1 MCRPE
6 YVLLRE
12 PFTGGYTGPP
22 LRGVEGIPNHPG
34 QRRTAER
41 LRRGCEGMGGDRSRD
56 HPKGTINAGQSLSQP
71 AADSSLYTR
80 EPLGTGDADCRV
92 ASLLAMTVL
101 ILCHSEEAQRADVG
115 IRSFLRWT
123 GFGPPSRR
131 PLRMVYRSPSNGP
144 PYLGHGLRRPNSVPK
159 FGASVR
165 SSAPTESP
173 INHPSQPARSEA
185 SAPAAARDG
194 RESTQGPSPKGA
206 TPAATGAA
214 LSEAESAER
223 AAGQI
228 RSLPDDLGVQHSVQ
242 RSEVSARPRPCSR
255 RGCVDW
261 AGRFRAA
268 SRCARGRGAS
278 GLHNENA
285 FFLLTAPPPFSFWG
299 AKKKMG
305 VESPQGMPC
314 HHAPFGAAGPDGTP
328 GSSCST
334 GAALAMVSDGPMY
347 LGP

>member
-1 MCRPE
+1 M
-6 YVLLRE
+6 
-12 PFTGGYTGPP
+12 
-22 LRGVEGIPNHPG
+22 
-34 QRRTAER
+34 
-41 LRRGCEGMGGDRSRD
+41 
-56 HPKGTINAGQSLSQP
+56 
-71 AADSSLYTR
+71 
-80 EPLGTGDADCRV
+80 GTGDADCRV

-115 IRSFLRWT
+115 IRPFYNGR
-123 GFGPPSRR
+123 GF
-131 PLRMVYRSPSNGP
+131 GP
-144 PYLGHGLRRPNSVPK
+144 PYLGHGLRRPNFVPK

-165 SSAPTESP
+165 SSAPMES
-173 INHPSQPARSEA
+173 PSQPAHSEA